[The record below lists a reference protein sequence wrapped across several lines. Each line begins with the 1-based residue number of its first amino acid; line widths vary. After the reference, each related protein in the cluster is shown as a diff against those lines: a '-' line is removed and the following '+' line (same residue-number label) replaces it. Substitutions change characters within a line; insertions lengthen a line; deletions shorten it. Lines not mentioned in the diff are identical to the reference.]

1 MKANTMNATREL
13 LELASL
19 DVLGLLDDSERES
32 FEQSFRAASPEVQ
45 AAVRREQLRLAKD
58 DDLLPKV
65 DTPPGLRARV
75 MSAISEAIASVSGQD
90 ASLAYIGP
98 APSRSIM
105 ASATLWRAACLGF
118 ATAAVVMGG
127 FVFQMSRVNRQI
139 IDDVASGTVME
150 TLRPIGPTFQKMLT
164 SPTMFNAHFAPLAK
178 DANDHSRATIYIDR
192 ELKQAFLLCSDFPP
206 GEYRLV
212 VDNPA
217 SARKNADVE
226 FRHDGGLLGVVHID
240 QIDPDDV
247 NSLSIVAS
255 NGARNESTPIM
266 RIGDG
271 A

>member
-1 MKANTMNATREL
+1 MNPTREL

-19 DVLGLLDDSERES
+19 DVLGLLDESEREE
-32 FEQSFRAASPEVQ
+32 FEQSFRAATPEVQ

-75 MSAISEAIASVSGQD
+75 MSAISEAIASVSGQE
-90 ASLAYIGP
+90 ATIGYVGP
-98 APSRSIM
+98 AQSRSVM

-127 FVFQMSRVNRQI
+127 FVYQMSRVNRQI

-150 TLRPIGPTFQKMLT
+150 KLRPIGPTFQKMLT
-164 SPTMFNAHFAPLAK
+164 SPSMFNAHFAPLAK
-178 DANDHSRATIYIDR
+178 DADDHSRATIYVDR
-192 ELKQAFLLCSDFPP
+192 ELKQAFLLCSDLPP

-212 VDNPA
+212 IDNPTNT
-217 SARKNADVE
+217 SNAAPNVA
-226 FRHDGGLLGVVHID
+226 FRHDGGLLKVVHID